1 MRRPRS
7 MFLMLLVL
15 MTVVIVFSPRFLN
28 GEGTGRVKG
37 DAISIEQKQAS
48 SGAHYTIFKLMDSR
62 MHFVVERPSKDDKKI
77 HLCIPA
83 AFTDLT
89 DYGVDGACLSNG
101 KRCNDKVNYTLGGA
115 FKIENGNYS
124 MFSTGK
130 GKMLTDS
137 LLDVIAARKGS
148 LFQQIYMVVNGKAE
162 GFKDTKR
169 FQRRGIV
176 QMKDK
181 SWTVIE
187 SLEALTLAD
196 FSRDLVE
203 LGALNAM
210 YTDMGAWDEG
220 WYREPSKDKVKVI
233 GQLRSETSKQ
243 TNWVIF
249 KAE

>member
-1 MRRPRS
+1 
-7 MFLMLLVL
+7 MFLLLL
-15 MTVVIVFSPRFLN
+15 IGITLVIVFSPRFLN
-28 GEGTGRVKG
+28 GEAASRARENPVM
-37 DAISIEQKQAS
+37 IEEKQAS
-48 SGAHYTIFKLMDSR
+48 SGNHYTIVHKKSCSLQ
-62 MHFVVERPSKDDKKI
+62 FVVERPSKDDKKI
-77 HLCIPA
+77 MLCIPA

-101 KRCNDKVNYTLGGA
+101 SRCNDKVNYTLGGA
-115 FKIENGNYS
+115 FKVENGSCS
-124 MFSTGK
+124 MFSTNK

-137 LLDVIAARKGS
+137 LLDAIASKKGS

-162 GFKDTKR
+162 GFKDKKV
-169 FQRRGIV
+169 FQRRAIV

-181 SWTVIE
+181 SWAVIE

-220 WYREPSKDKVKVI
+220 WYRDPGKEKVKVI